1 MDLLLSYLSLNDFI
15 LIALIGAALFFD
27 LTRKRIPN
35 YLTFPA
41 IVWGLISYTAVD
53 GLSGL
58 WFSFAGLLVGLAI
71 FLIPFAM
78 GGMGGGD
85 VKLLGAVGALQ
96 GWQFVL
102 VAAFLTAL
110 VGGVMA
116 IIYLIATG
124 RLLRVLKKMAGF
136 ILAPFFSDLYYSIRL
151 ELFNR
156 ASVYFDKYEP
166 EEQEPARMP
175 YGAAIAAGVML
186 LLVMNLFPWGGQF
199 LSAFP
204 GK

>member
-1 MDLLLSYLSLNDFI
+1 LSLNGF
-15 LIALIGAALFFD
+15 LLVALIIVTLYFD

-41 IVWGLISYTAVD
+41 IVWGLVSYTAVD

-58 WFSFAGLLVGLAI
+58 WFSLAGLLVGLAI
-71 FLIPFAM
+71 FFIPFAM
-78 GGMGGGD
+78 GAMGGGD

-102 VAAFLTAL
+102 SAALLTVVA
-110 VGGVMA
+110 GGVMA
-116 IIYLIATG
+116 IIYLLATG
-124 RLLRVLKKMAGF
+124 RLLKVLKKMAGF
-136 ILAPFFSDLYYSIRL
+136 MLAPFFSALYYRIRL
-151 ELFNR
+151 EFFNR
-156 ASVYFDKYEP
+156 ASVFFDKHEP

-186 LLVMNLFPWGGQF
+186 LLVMNLFSWGGQF
-199 LSAFP
+199 LSALP
-204 GK
+204 W

>member
-1 MDLLLSYLSLNDFI
+1 MSLSYISLNDFL

-35 YLTFPA
+35 YLTFPV
-41 IVWGLISYTAVD
+41 IIGGLVFHTATN

-58 WFSFAGLLVGLAI
+58 WFSFLGLIVGLAI
-71 FLIPFAM
+71 FFIPFAM
-78 GGMGGGD
+78 GVMGGGD

-102 VAAFLTAL
+102 AAGLLTAAA
-110 VGGVMA
+110 GGVIS

-136 ILAPFFSDLYYSIRL
+136 VLAPFFSAVFYWTNF

-156 ASVYFDKYEP
+156 AAIFFATHPPESGEP
-166 EEQEPARMP
+166 GRLP
-175 YGAAIAAGVML
+175 YGLAIATGVML
-186 LLVMNLFPWGGQF
+186 FLVYEALPSGEVYYSYLVW
-199 LSAFP
+199 L
-204 GK
+204 